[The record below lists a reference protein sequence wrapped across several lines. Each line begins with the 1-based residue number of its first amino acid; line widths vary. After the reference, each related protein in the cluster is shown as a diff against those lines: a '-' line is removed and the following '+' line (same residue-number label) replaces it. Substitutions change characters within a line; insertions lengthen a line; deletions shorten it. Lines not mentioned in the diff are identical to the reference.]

1 MRKVR
6 CYECGKNYDF
16 DVDDFC
22 PRCGAFNQPGK
33 SVRIGADGTVV
44 RAGGLNEN
52 NHAGSFVHQEFHAEN
67 RVRKAV
73 GLSKGV
79 RRAAPAAARPQA
91 GGKTAW
97 QSGGSGEKSPLA
109 IVIWVII
116 FIVGINVLSSLLGM
130 LLW

>member
-6 CYECGKNYDF
+6 CYECGKSYDF

-33 SVRIGADGTVV
+33 SVCIGADGTVV

-52 NHAGSFVHQEFHAEN
+52 NHAGSFVHQEFHTEN

-73 GLSKGV
+73 GLSKSV
-79 RRAAPAAARPQA
+79 KRAAPATARLQPERRS
-91 GGKTAW
+91 AW
-97 QSGGSGEKSPLA
+97 QSSGKKEKSPFA
-109 IVIWVII
+109 VVKWVII
-116 FIVGINVLSSLLGM
+116 FIVAINVLSSLLGM